1 MVGVVGGGGAVGSD
15 GCGGAVEHGSSGVEG
30 GLVGDSWVLHSRQR
44 RGKGDKAHTLW
55 PAQGRNSGAHHLGRD
70 DEAGRGRH
78 QREDEL
84 AAEDGELPVRRVWCE
99 ALREVRELKFELREV
114 GVYEEEVLLGAF
126 GAPLDQPAHEV
137 AVLEEEESLRHG
149 LGEGERRRQGVGA
162 EGISRAEGEGVGAG
176 DRGSGRD

>member
-30 GLVGDSWVLHSRQR
+30 GLVGDSWV
-44 RGKGDKAHTLW
+44 
-55 PAQGRNSGAHHLGRD
+55 LGRD

-137 AVLEEEESLRHG
+137 AVLEEEESLHAEDEHAHRDG
-149 LGEGERRRQGVGA
+149 GA
-162 EGISRAEGEGVGAG
+162 APR
-176 DRGSGRD
+176 